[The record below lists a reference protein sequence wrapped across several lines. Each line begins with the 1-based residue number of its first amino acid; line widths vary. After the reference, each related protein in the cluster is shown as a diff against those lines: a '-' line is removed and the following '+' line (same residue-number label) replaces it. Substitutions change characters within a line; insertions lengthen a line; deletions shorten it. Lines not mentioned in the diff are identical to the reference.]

1 MNSRKH
7 PTEDRTRA
15 LIACRAL
22 RTARRR
28 VPAPGPAQLARRLDP
43 SYRIVPATA
52 LLSDLAARSVREP
65 DRRDIVST
73 PPRAGKSQLLSVWL
87 VVWCLHADPDR
98 EVLLTSYSDE
108 LAQAHSRE
116 VRALINE
123 HSAELGLSIAS
134 DKSSVG
140 RWRIEGRRGGLLAGG
155 IQSGATGFGAHVLII
170 DDPIKDAAEADS
182 AAHRKRVLNEFRS
195 TYSTRV
201 YPGGSILIVQT
212 RWHEADLAGS
222 LLADEPDL
230 WTRTNIPAVSEVG
243 IEDALGRAPGQA
255 MTSALG
261 FTAQHFASAR
271 RTAGERAW
279 WSLYMGEPSSPEGG
293 LVKRE
298 WFDNWRLTTAPA
310 YPTRTVVAV
319 DPSDSGSGDSAGIV
333 AASVTGEGVVA
344 LIADRSAP
352 MTSDAWAR
360 TALQLAVEVGASEI
374 AVEAFIARET
384 YRQVMTTAIERHRR
398 RHPDTAPI
406 LVTMWPERGRGAMGD
421 AFARSGAM
429 LQAFE
434 VGTLRI
440 AGHLPRFEEQA
451 LRWQRGQHQP
461 DSLAATVIAHDVL
474 APARGMTLGLPT
486 GPAALRLL
494 ARRIG

>member
-1 MNSRKH
+1 M
-7 PTEDRTRA
+7 
-15 LIACRAL
+15 
-22 RTARRR
+22 
-28 VPAPGPAQLARRLDP
+28 
-43 SYRIVPATA
+43 PATA

-73 PPRAGKSQLLSVWL
+73 PPRAGKSRLLSIWT
-87 VVWCLHADPDR
+87 VVWALHSDPDR

-108 LAQAHSRE
+108 LAQSHSRE
-116 VRALINE
+116 VRALIQE
-123 HSAELGLSIAS
+123 HGAELGLAIAS

-155 IQSGATGFGAHVLII
+155 INSGATGFGAHVLII

-182 AAHRKRVLNEFRS
+182 AAHRKRILNEFRS

-201 YPGGSILIVQT
+201 YPGGSILLVQT
-212 RWHEADLAGS
+212 RWHEADLAGA
-222 LLADEPDL
+222 LLADEPEL
-230 WTRTNIPAVSEVG
+230 WSRVNIPAVAEVG
-243 IEDALGRAPGQA
+243 IQDALGREPGQA

-261 FTAQHFASAR
+261 FTAEHFASAR

-298 WFDNWRLTTAPA
+298 WFDQWRMATAPVD
-310 YPTRTVVAV
+310 PVRTVVAV
-319 DPSDSGSGDSAGIV
+319 DPADSGHGDDAGII
-333 AASVTGEGVVA
+333 AASATRDGVVA

-360 TALQLAVEVGASEI
+360 TALELAVEVGASEV
-374 AVEAFIARET
+374 AVEAFASRET
-384 YRQVMTTAIERHRR
+384 YRRIMREAIERHRR
-398 RHPDTAPI
+398 KHPDTAPI
-406 LVTMWPERGRGAMGD
+406 RVSMWPEKGRGAMGD
-421 AFARSGAM
+421 ALARSGAM

-434 VGTLRI
+434 TGTCRV
-440 AGHLPRFEEQA
+440 AGHLPKFEEQA

-461 DSLAATVIAHDVL
+461 DGLAAAVVAHDLL
-474 APARGMTLGLPT
+474 AAGQGMVLGLPT
-486 GPAALRLL
+486 NASERARMLR
-494 ARRIG
+494 RRITG

>member
-1 MNSRKH
+1 MSDRKD
-7 PTEDRTRA
+7 PTRT
-15 LIACRAL
+15 LIAARAL

-52 LLSDLAARSVREP
+52 LLSDLAVRSIREE

-73 PPRAGKSQLLSVWL
+73 PPRAGKSRLLSVWT
-87 VVWCLHADPDR
+87 VVWALHSDPDR

-108 LAQAHSRE
+108 LAQSHSRE
-116 VRALINE
+116 VRALIQE
-123 HSAELGLSIAS
+123 HGAELGISIAS

-201 YPGGSILIVQT
+201 YPGGSILLVGT
-212 RWHEADLAGS
+212 RWHEADLIGS
-222 LLADEPDL
+222 LLADEPEL
-230 WTRTNIPAVSEVG
+230 WTRTNVPAVSEVG
-243 IEDALGRAPGQA
+243 VPDALGREPGQA

-261 FTAQHFASAR
+261 FTAEHFASAR

-279 WSLYMGEPSSPEGG
+279 WSLYEGEPSSPEGG
-293 LVKRE
+293 LVQRS
-298 WFDNWRLTTAPA
+298 WLDDWRMATAPA
-310 YPTRTVVAV
+310 NPVRAIVAV
-319 DPSDSGSGDSAGIV
+319 DPSDSGRGDSAGIV
-333 AASVTGEGVVA
+333 AASTTADGVVA

-360 TALQLAVEVGASEI
+360 TALELAIEVGASEI
-374 AVEAFIARET
+374 AVEAFTARAT
-384 YRQVMTTAIERHRR
+384 YERILAEAVERHRR
-398 RHPDTAPI
+398 AHPDTHHI
-406 LVTMWPERGRGAMGD
+406 RVTMWPEKGRGAMGD
-421 AFARSGAM
+421 ALARSGAM
-429 LQAFE
+429 LQGLE
-434 VGTLRI
+434 TGTCRV
-440 AGHLPRFEEQA
+440 AGHLPKFEEQA

-461 DSLAATVIAHDVL
+461 DSLAAAVIAFDLLGAKTAGLILGV
-474 APARGMTLGLPT
+474 PGDRDARK
-486 GPAALRLL
+486 AYFS
-494 ARRIG
+494 RRIG